1 MDTTGTGDD
10 SGPPVPVPAQR
21 RHQRVKARLGDAR
34 TRVEASG
41 VGHVQRRFVQADLAN
56 QALIL
61 AALAFTLL
69 VPVLVTLAAV
79 LPLSG
84 TSSLPAVVAGRLGLS
99 EAASKDLQQLFPQSS
114 TVKGASTTVGVA
126 FTLVSAYAWPTAL
139 QRGYE
144 IAWGVDSRGW
154 KGLWRPFVW
163 LTAFLAAGAVLLELP
178 TSHVLSEPWRTLLML
193 LLGAPVVFAWA
204 WWTQYFLLHGA
215 VRWGLLLAGA
225 VTMTAGLIVLRAAAG
240 IFLSSGLVYN
250 YRHYGPLGIVFLL
263 LTWLVAVSVVMLGG
277 PVFGAALHERRM
289 LLSEA
294 AADASSSGDAAA
306 PEPDDG
312 PDG

>member
-1 MDTTGTGDD
+1 MHTTGTGDD
-10 SGPPVPVPAQR
+10 AGPPVPVPSQR

-34 TRVEASG
+34 TRVEASS
-41 VGHVQRRFVQADLAN
+41 VGHVQRRFVQADVAN

-114 TVKGASTTVGVA
+114 TVKGASTAVGVA
-126 FTLVSAYAWPTAL
+126 FTVMSAYAWPTAL

-178 TSHVLSEPWRTLLML
+178 SSGLLSEPWRTLLLL
-193 LLGAPVVFAWA
+193 LLGAPVVFAWS

-240 IFLSSGLVYN
+240 IFLSAGLVYN

-277 PVFGAALHERRM
+277 PVFGAALHERRR

-294 AADASSSGDAAA
+294 AADESSPVDEVSQ
-306 PEPDDG
+306 ELTDG